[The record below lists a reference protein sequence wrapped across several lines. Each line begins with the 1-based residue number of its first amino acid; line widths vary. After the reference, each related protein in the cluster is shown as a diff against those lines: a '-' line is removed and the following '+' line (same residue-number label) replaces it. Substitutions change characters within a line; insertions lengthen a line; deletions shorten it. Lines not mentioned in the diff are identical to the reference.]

1 MTIKIGF
8 NTFDW
13 IKTLYTIVRIK
24 IKNNIEIL
32 ELTIEKYI
40 ADKIIRGCSFIES
53 ESILGSI
60 ICLIIM
66 IIPQN
71 IRSVNAESRS
81 PVNIKYNAKGKYTE
95 PGPKIGK
102 TSESIAKKART
113 NLYSIST
120 K

>member
-1 MTIKIGF
+1 
-8 NTFDW
+8 
-13 IKTLYTIVRIK
+13 
-24 IKNNIEIL
+24 
-32 ELTIEKYI
+32 
-40 ADKIIRGCSFIES
+40 
-53 ESILGSI
+53 
-60 ICLIIM
+60 M